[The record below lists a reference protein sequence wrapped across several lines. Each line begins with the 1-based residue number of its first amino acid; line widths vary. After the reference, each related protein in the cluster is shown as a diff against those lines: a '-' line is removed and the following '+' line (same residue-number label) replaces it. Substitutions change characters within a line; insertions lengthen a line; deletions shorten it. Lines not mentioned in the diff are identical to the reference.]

1 MIRLTRQC
9 SGHVWR
15 GLQSSVSRAAHTS
28 RSIPHRAARL
38 IAALLT
44 LTMLAAAPT
53 LAQEARG
60 TITGTVRDASGGVI
74 PGATV
79 TITNVAM
86 ATDVTVITNE
96 VGFFQAPYLI
106 PGTYQVSAELSGFR
120 KAAKEVEL
128 RIADRLEVGLT
139 LETGAAVETVN
150 VIADTPLLETT
161 NASLGNV
168 VDSRRIAQL
177 PTPHGDPYALIGLAA
192 GVTYTG
198 SARLDRPFEPTH
210 IVGYAMDG
218 TRGNRSDLT
227 IDGVPSTATANAGEV
242 IASYVPPADI
252 VQEFKVQTAT
262 FDAASGNTE
271 GGVTNLTIKSG
282 TNALKGTIY
291 IAKTPKNLFAN
302 DFFANSNNIPLSD
315 FDYNRYGG
323 MAGGPIVLPGY
334 NGRGKTFFMY
344 GFEGIHESRPRNN
357 GTPTVPTER
366 MRNGD
371 FSELL
376 ALGPQY
382 QIYNPFTRR
391 AIGNGRFQQDPFPG
405 NIIPQNLI
413 NPVARAALEYFGRP
427 LTAGNPDGTGN
438 FQNPSLPE
446 DIKYANNTI
455 RIDHNLTDKQ
465 RMYGR
470 VSWYDR
476 NSNYNNYFGN
486 LATGEWFKF
495 ISRQVALDHVYVLT
509 PSTVLNVRYGYNW
522 FVRGTDSNPANH
534 GFDLT
539 SLGFPA
545 SYNSSIPDDIRR
557 FPRFDITGYQ
567 GTGIGGEERPNETQ
581 SFIATVNKNVG
592 AHSLRTGMEFR
603 QYRETNTFFA
613 NNQTGQ
619 FNFDSTWTRG
629 PLDNSTPAPGQL
641 GQSFAS
647 YLLGLPSSGFVA
659 RASGYDEKSQ
669 NWGFYLQD
677 DWRVSSRL
685 TVNLGVRYEYETPL
699 AEVDDRSVRGFDST
713 YVQAIEAAARA
724 RYALNPTP
732 EVPVSA
738 FNVRGGLTFAGVD
751 GQPSGLYETPKNNF
765 MPRVGLTYKLGEQTV
780 LRGGYGMFYGFLGQR
795 RGDVIQ
801 SGFSANT
808 NIIPSLDNGLT
819 FISTLSNPFPNGIQ
833 EPVGNALGPATFLG
847 QGITFFDP
855 NPKSPRTQRWQIGIQ
870 RELPGRWTIEASYV
884 GNYGSQLQTSRNLNA
899 TPNQYLSTSPT
910 RDQATIN
917 YLGQNVPN
925 PFFGLLPSTAAG
937 ALQGQNIARERL
949 LRPYA
954 QFDSVNTSTNEGE
967 SWYNALQLNLQ
978 RRFSGGYTIAS
989 SYTYSRFTEAIEF
1002 LNAGDP
1008 EPWKGI
1014 SAVDVP
1020 HRFTLNGILEL
1031 PFGRGRAI
1039 GSDANGFVDAL
1050 IGGWQ
1055 LSGIYTY
1062 QSGFPLSWGNIIF
1075 TGNLDDIDL
1084 PASERTVA
1092 RWFNTDAGFNTVS
1105 TQQLGS
1111 NVRTFPLRLENVRSD
1126 TVNNV
1131 DLSLIKNTSVVGKT
1145 LELRLDALNA
1155 FNHPLLPRG
1164 NSTTT
1169 GIITTPTAANFGRTV
1184 SSAQENY
1191 ARRVQVSVKFL
1202 F

>member
-1 MIRLTRQC
+1 MTRLTRQW
-9 SGHVWR
+9 SG
-15 GLQSSVSRAAHTS
+15 LLS
-28 RSIPHRAARL
+28 
-38 IAALLT
+38 AALIILIPLAGAST
-44 LTMLAAAPT
+44 LS
-53 LAQEARG
+53 AQEARG

-74 PGATV
+74 PGATI

-86 ATDVTVITNE
+86 GTEVTVISNE
-96 VGFFQAPYLI
+96 VGFFQAPYLL
-106 PGTYQVSAELSGFR
+106 PGTYQVSAELSGFK
-120 KAAKEVEL
+120 KAAREVEL
-128 RIADRLEVGLT
+128 RIADRLEVSLS
-139 LETGAAVETVN
+139 LETGTAVETVN
-150 VIADTPLLETT
+150 VVADTPLLETT

-227 IDGVPSTATANAGEV
+227 IDGVPSTATANASEV

-282 TNALKGTIY
+282 TNLLKGTIY
-291 IAKTPKNLFAN
+291 VAKTPKNLFAN
-302 DFFANSNNIPLSD
+302 DFFANANNIPLSD

-357 GTPTVPTER
+357 GTPTVPTEK
-366 MRNGD
+366 MRSGD

-391 AIGNGRFQQDPFPG
+391 AIGNGRFQQDPFAG
-405 NIIPQNLI
+405 NIIPQHLI
-413 NPVARAALEYFGRP
+413 NPVARAALEYFAHP

-455 RIDHNLTDKQ
+455 RVDHNLTDKQ

-476 NSNYNNYFGN
+476 NSNYNNYFNN

-509 PSTVLNVRYGYNW
+509 PSTVMNIRYGYNW

-534 GFDLT
+534 DFDLT

-545 SYNSSIPDDIRR
+545 SYNASIPNGIRR

-567 GTGIGGEERPNETQ
+567 GTGIGGEERPNETH
-581 SFIATVNKNVG
+581 SLIATVNKNVG
-592 AHSLRTGMEFR
+592 VHSIRTGMEFR
-603 QYRETNTFFA
+603 QYRETSEFFA

-619 FNFDSTWTRG
+619 FNFDATWTRG
-629 PLDNSTPAPGQL
+629 PLDNSANAPNQL

-647 YLLGLPSSGFVA
+647 FLLGLPSSGFVA
-659 RASGYDEKSQ
+659 RAASYDEKSQ
-669 NWGFYLQD
+669 NWGFYVQD

-685 TVNLGVRYEYETPL
+685 TVNLGLRYEFETPL
-699 AEVDDRSVRGFDST
+699 SEVDNRSVRGFDAAA
-713 YVQAIEAAARA
+713 VQAIESAARA

-738 FNVRGGLTFAGVD
+738 FNVRGGLLFAGVD

-765 MPRVGLTYKLGEQTV
+765 MPRVGLTYKLNQQTV

-819 FISTLSNPFPNGIQ
+819 FIATLSNPFPNGIQ
-833 EPVGNALGPATFLG
+833 EPLGSAQGIATFLG

-855 NPKSPRTQRWQIGIQ
+855 NPKSPRTQRWQVGIQ
-870 RELPGRWTIEASYV
+870 RELAARWTIEASYV

-899 TPNQYLSTSPT
+899 TPNQYLSTSPV

-917 YLGQNVPN
+917 YLGANIPN
-925 PFFGLLPSTAAG
+925 PFFGLLPATAAS

-949 LRPYA
+949 LRPYPH
-954 QFDSVNTSTNEGE
+954 FDAVNTTTNEGE
-967 SWYNALQLNLQ
+967 SWYHALQLNLQ
-978 RRFSGGYTIAS
+978 RRFSNGYTIAS
-989 SYTYSRFTEAIEF
+989 SYTFSRFTEAFEF

-1008 EPWKGI
+1008 EPWKGV

-1020 HRFTLNGILEL
+1020 HRFTLNGIIEL
-1031 PFGRGRAI
+1031 PFGRGRPVGGDVNA
-1039 GSDANGFVDAL
+1039 FVDAL

-1062 QSGFPLSWGNIIF
+1062 QSGFPLAWGNIIF
-1075 TGNLDDIDL
+1075 TGNLDDIAL

-1092 RWFNTDAGFNTVS
+1092 RWFNTDAGFNKVAA
-1105 TQQLGS
+1105 QQLAS
-1111 NVRTFPLRLENVRSD
+1111 NVRTFPLRLDSVRSD
-1126 TVNNV
+1126 TVSNV

-1145 LELRLDALNA
+1145 LELRFDALNA
-1155 FNHPLLPRG
+1155 FNHPLFPRG
-1164 NSTTT
+1164 NGTST
-1169 GIITTPTAANFGRTV
+1169 GIITTPTAANFGQTV
-1184 SSAQENY
+1184 SSTQENY

>member
-1 MIRLTRQC
+1 M
-9 SGHVWR
+9 
-15 GLQSSVSRAAHTS
+15 
-28 RSIPHRAARL
+28 
-38 IAALLT
+38 
-44 LTMLAAAPT
+44 
-53 LAQEARG
+53 G
-60 TITGTVRDASGGVI
+60 T
-74 PGATV
+74 TV
-79 TITNVAM
+79 TV
-86 ATDVTVITNE
+86 VTNE
-96 VGFFQAPYLI
+96 VGFYQVPYLI
-106 PGTYQVSAELSGFR
+106 PGTYQVTAELQGFK
-120 KAAKEVEL
+120 KAAREVEV
-128 RIADRLEVGLT
+128 RIADRLEVDLA
-139 LETGAAVETVN
+139 LAVGETVES
-150 VIADTPLLETT
+150 VTVTADTPLLETT

-210 IVGYAMDG
+210 IVGYSMDG

-262 FDAASGNTE
+262 FDAATGNTE
-271 GGVTNLTIKSG
+271 GGVTNLMIKSG
-282 TNALKGTIY
+282 TNRLRGTAY
-291 IAKTPKNLFAN
+291 IGKTPKGLFAN
-302 DFFANSNNIPLSD
+302 DFFANANNIPLSD

-323 MAGGPIVLPGY
+323 MAGGPMVLPGY
-334 NGRGKTFFMY
+334 DGRGRTFFMY

-357 GTPTVPTER
+357 GTPTVPTEK
-366 MRNGD
+366 MRTGD

-391 AIGNGRFQQDPFPG
+391 AIAGGRFQQDPFPG

-413 NPVARAALEYFGRP
+413 NPVARAALEYFAHP
-427 LTAGNPDGTGN
+427 LTAGNADGTSN

-470 VSWYDR
+470 FSWYDR
-476 NSNYNNYFGN
+476 NSNYNNYFNN
-486 LATGEWFKF
+486 LSTGEWFKF
-495 ISRQVALDHVYVLT
+495 VSRQFALDHVYVMT
-509 PSTVLNVRYGYNW
+509 PSTVLNFRYGYNW
-522 FVRGTDSNPANH
+522 FVRGTNSNPANH

-581 SFIATVNKNVG
+581 SFIATLNKSLG
-592 AHSLRTGMEFR
+592 AHSLKSGVELR
-603 QYRETNTFFA
+603 QYRETSNFFA

-629 PLDNSTPAPGQL
+629 PLDNSTAAPGSL

-647 YLLGLPSSGFVA
+647 FLLGLPSSGLVSRVA
-659 RASGYDEKSQ
+659 SYDEKSQ
-669 NWGFYLQD
+669 NWGFFVQD

-685 TVNLGVRYEYETPL
+685 TVNLGLRYEYETPL
-699 AEVDDRSVRGFDST
+699 SEVNNQSVRGFDTSV
-713 YVQAIEAAARA
+713 VQAIEAAARA

-765 MPRVGLTYKLGEQTV
+765 MPRIGIAYKLDEAKTV

-801 SGFSANT
+801 SGFSQNT

-819 FISTLSNPFPNGIQ
+819 FIATLSNPFPNGIT
-833 EPVGNALGPATFLG
+833 EPVGNALGVQTFLG

-855 NPKSPRTQRWQIGIQ
+855 NPKSPRTQRWQIGVQ
-870 RELPGRWTIEASYV
+870 RELAGRWVAEASYV
-884 GNYGSQLQTSRNLNA
+884 GNYGSQLQTSRNINA
-899 TPNQYLSTSPT
+899 TPNEYLSTSPV
-910 RDQATIN
+910 RDQATHR
-917 YLGQNVPN
+917 
-925 PFFGLLPSTAAG
+925 LPGRQRAESV
-937 ALQGQNIARERL
+937 
-949 LRPYA
+949 LRPA
-954 QFDSVNTSTNEGE
+954 ADDGRRRRCRARTSPASACSARIRSSTRSTRRRTKAE
-967 SWYNALQLNLQ
+967 SWYNALQVTLQ
-978 RRFSGGYTIAS
+978 RRFSGGYTLSS
-989 SYTYSRFTEAIEF
+989 SYTYSHFTEATEF

-1014 SAVDVP
+1014 SSIDSP
-1020 HRFTLNGILEL
+1020 HRLTVNGIWEV
-1031 PFGRGRAI
+1031 PVGRGRRF
-1039 GSDANGFVDAL
+1039 GTDVNGVVSAF
-1050 IGGWQ
+1050 ISGWQ
-1055 LSGIYTY
+1055 FSGIYTY
-1062 QSGFPLSWGNIIF
+1062 QSGFPIGFGNIIF
-1075 TGNLDDIDL
+1075 TGDLDDIAL
-1084 PASERTVA
+1084 PASEQTVA
-1092 RWFNTDAGFNTVS
+1092 RWFNTDAGFNKVTA
-1105 TQQLGS
+1105 QQLGIERPDLPAS
-1111 NVRTFPLRLENVRSD
+1111 PRERAHRQRQQHRSVAHQEHAGGGQDHRAQIRLAERVQP
-1126 TVNNV
+1126 
-1131 DLSLIKNTSVVGKT
+1131 SV
-1145 LELRLDALNA
+1145 
-1155 FNHPLLPRG
+1155 LPRAQHEPDG
-1164 NSTTT
+1164 GGVRDHQCVDADQLRAAHAGVGEVLVLEAISQTET
-1169 GIITTPTAANFGRTV
+1169 ITMAAKLTRLAKA
-1184 SSAQENY
+1184 SCQPAS
-1191 ARRVQVSVKFL
+1191 
-1202 F
+1202 